1 MVLDFF
7 TGYSNGRITFLFHLP
22 VHVVHIDFVL
32 GVYRVTQLPDGIYA
46 TVQLIALLSQL
57 MGPI

>member
-1 MVLDFF
+1 MDFF
-7 TGYSNGRITFLFHLP
+7 TGYSKGRITFLFHLP
-22 VHVVHIDFVL
+22 VRMVHIDFLL

-46 TVQLIALLSQL
+46 KVQLIALLSQL